1 MKNQVSPDSPPSSCP
16 SEAFTNLLPAWAW
29 YASLEQDLPDAVS
42 NQMVPYGSENKAA
55 GAQPPRMMVTATS
68 PVFVR
73 FAMT

>member
-1 MKNQVSPDSPPSSCP
+1 MPFK
-16 SEAFTNLLPAWAW
+16 
-29 YASLEQDLPDAVS
+29 QDLPDAVS